1 MCVRVRV
8 VCVSMHTH
16 ACAHVDLSMHM
27 CMCGCAYSLYRL
39 PTAWLDQLGQDLGE
53 VRQGEVFLGPI
64 LNMQLSTAR
73 IRVAKAERSRDS
85 L

>member
-1 MCVRVRV
+1 MCVHVRV

-53 VRQGEVFLGPI
+53 VRQGESVPGTHLEC
-64 LNMQLSTAR
+64 A
-73 IRVAKAERSRDS
+73 A
-85 L
+85 